1 MSKFRKI
8 IDEILVDFDDGS
20 TRNLY
25 YIPEQTF
32 TSQLNVLD
40 KYVLTKEAFFNNLDR
55 VYSKD
60 KDIRAYVVFKYAE
73 SFVSRVLYR
82 NSEGVSS
89 DLKSEQ
95 YLQKE
100 FNKRGYLIGNYTYN
114 GFFELVKLDIGQLS
128 LVNI

>member
-1 MSKFRKI
+1 MSKFRKNI
-8 IDEILVDFDDGS
+8 EKIFVEFDDGS
-20 TRNLY
+20 TRDIY

-32 TSQLNVLD
+32 TSQSNCLD

-60 KDIRAYVVFKYAE
+60 KDVRAYVVFKYSE

-82 NSEGVSS
+82 NAEGVSS
-89 DLKSEQ
+89 DLKNEQ

-100 FNKRGYLIGNYTYN
+100 FNKHGYLIGNYTNN

>member
-8 IDEILVDFDDGS
+8 INEIFVEFDDGS
-20 TRNLY
+20 TRDLY
-25 YIPEQTF
+25 YVPEQTF

-60 KDIRAYVVFKYAE
+60 KDVRAYVVFKYSE

-82 NSEGVSS
+82 NAEGVSS
-89 DLKSEQ
+89 DLKNEQ

-100 FNKRGYLIGNYTYN
+100 FNKHGYLIGNYTNN
-114 GFFELVKLDIGQLS
+114 GFFELIKLDIGQLS